1 MENDEDDEAKERL
14 DLLVAEFEKLAKASR
29 ERIIDPKFRAAH
41 KCSSNHRLQI
51 EASTKCG
58 CFYCQ
63 RIFQPSTIEDWTDDD
78 TTALCP
84 FCGIDAVLGDASG
97 FPISKVFFAD
107 MYQVW
112 F

>member
-1 MENDEDDEAKERL
+1 MDEDEENKERL
-14 DLLVAEFEKLAKASR
+14 DLLVAEFEKMAKANR

-41 KCSSNHRLQI
+41 NCSSNHRLQI

-58 CFYCQ
+58 CFFYQ
-63 RIFQPSTIEDWTDDD
+63 RIFQPGIIEDWTDED

-84 FCGIDAVLGDASG
+84 FCGMDVVLGDASG
-97 FPISKVFFAD
+97 FPISKIFFAD
-107 MYQVW
+107 MYQVY

>member
-1 MENDEDDEAKERL
+1 MEVDDDEEDKERL
-14 DLLVAEFEKLAKASR
+14 DLLVAEFEKLFKASR
-29 ERIIDPKFRAAH
+29 DRIIDPKLRAAH
-41 KCSSNHRLQI
+41 ICSSNHRPQI

-63 RIFQPSTIEDWTDDD
+63 RIFQPTTIEDWTDDD

-84 FCGIDAVLGDASG
+84 FCGMDAVLGDASG
-97 FPISKVFFAD
+97 FPISKIFFAD
-107 MYQVW
+107 MYQVY

>member
-1 MENDEDDEAKERL
+1 MDEIKEDKERL
-14 DLLVAEFEKLAKASR
+14 DLLVAEFEKLAEASL
-29 ERIIDPKFRAAH
+29 ERIIDPKLRAAH

-51 EASTKCG
+51 LGSTKCG

-63 RIFQPSTIEDWTDDD
+63 RIFQPSIIEDWTNDD

-84 FCGIDAVLGDASG
+84 FCGMDAVLGDASG
-97 FPISKVFFAD
+97 FPISKIFFAD
-107 MYQVW
+107 MYQVY